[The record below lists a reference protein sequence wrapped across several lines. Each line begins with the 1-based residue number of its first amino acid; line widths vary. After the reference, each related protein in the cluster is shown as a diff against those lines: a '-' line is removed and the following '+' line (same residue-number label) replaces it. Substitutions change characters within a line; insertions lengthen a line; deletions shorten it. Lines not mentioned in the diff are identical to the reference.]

1 MEQVSLVLNA
11 IGEMQED
18 NTVPKNIRAK
28 LTEIAT
34 TLQDG
39 SDVSITINKALGDLG
54 EISDDVNLQPYTRTQ
69 LWNLVS
75 LLETI

>member
-1 MEQVSLVLNA
+1 MVLNA
-11 IGEMQED
+11 IGEMQD
-18 NTVPKNIRAK
+18 DSTVPKNIRAK

-39 SDVSITINKALGDLG
+39 SDVSITVNKALGDLG

-75 LLETI
+75 LLETV